1 MSTAR
6 RGDVPVLDVAAT
18 FAEETGTGSV
28 SIVNRDAYTPV
39 DVQLRI
45 ADRAM
50 RVTSATVL
58 HAHPKAQNDWDA
70 PNTIAP
76 NDIPV
81 NTDDDGT
88 LQFRCRHPHMPC
100 SS

>member
-1 MSTAR
+1 M
-6 RGDVPVLDVAAT
+6 
-18 FAEETGTGSV
+18 
-28 SIVNRDAYTPV
+28 SIVNRDASKPV

-58 HAHPKAQNDWDA
+58 HAHPKAQNAWDA

-76 NDIPV
+76 TDLPV

-88 LQFRCRHPHMPC
+88 LRFHLPAPAHAVLQLTTTDADRSR
-100 SS
+100 ST